1 MKIDTDTHMTVA
13 QATKALGMSRR
24 ALYRAMDRA
33 EAEGVVVSVSVLSR
47 RLILR
52 DKLDAIK
59 ARYFPFGSDRR
70 HEMQVRWGRVGG
82 LKKKANERR
91 RGGGVKTQP

>member
-1 MKIDTDTHMTVA
+1 MKIDTDKHLTVE

-24 ALYRAMDRA
+24 ALYRAMERA
-33 EAEGVVVSVSVLSR
+33 EADGVVVSISVLSR

-59 ARYFPFGSDRR
+59 SRHFPFGSDRR
-70 HEMQVRWGRVGG
+70 HEMQIEWGRAGG
-82 LKKKANERR
+82 LAKKANETRR
-91 RGGGVKTQP
+91 RITRRKA

>member
-1 MKIDTDTHMTVA
+1 MKIDTDKHLTVA

-33 EAEGVVVSVSVLSR
+33 EEEGVIVSVSILSR

-59 ARYFPFGSDRR
+59 ARYFPFGSQRR

-82 LKKKANERR
+82 LTKKANERR
-91 RGGGVKTQP
+91 RKRIKTQS